1 MDSPELNQILRELPP
16 DIQVITID
24 TPEKVIF
31 VPRAIIENCDRVQS
45 KGWVY
50 CIFRKPV
57 AGVLVAANVWCV
69 ALTLFPS
76 IIPNAEQVIQLAA
89 REAPKILASIDFT
102 FSQRSIPPE
111 NYTLLFQDTSLNGK
125 WNQGMDYIIPATG
138 VTVSTVRAVRD
149 LRRI

>member
-1 MDSPELNQILRELPP
+1 MGLLHLPEASSRCISRRERLVRCPNLVSV
-16 DIQVITID
+16 DN
-24 TPEKVIF
+24 PEC
-31 VPRAIIENCDRVQS
+31 RT
-45 KGWVY
+45 GH
-50 CIFRKPV
+50 PV
-57 AGVLVAANVWCV
+57 G
-69 ALTLFPS
+69 
-76 IIPNAEQVIQLAA
+76 AA

-102 FSQRSIPPE
+102 FSQMPIPPE